1 MREPA
6 AAALQ
11 STRTQWD
18 SKSIIVHGL
27 ISSTTRERL
36 LARLG
41 GTAPCNTTEALQ
53 GSLTAREGHA
63 AIAEGQGRRAAK
75 RRRKRGGTQ
84 RRNRAGH
91 CGSHHC

>member
-6 AAALQ
+6 AAKLQ
-11 STRTQWD
+11 STRTPRD
-18 SKSIIVHGL
+18 SVSIVVNGL
-27 ISSTTRERL
+27 ISSTTRERS
-36 LARLG
+36 LARMG
-41 GTAPCNTTEALQ
+41 GAAPSNKMEALQ

-63 AIAEGQGRRAAK
+63 AISEGQSRHAAK

-91 CGSHHC
+91 RGSHQR